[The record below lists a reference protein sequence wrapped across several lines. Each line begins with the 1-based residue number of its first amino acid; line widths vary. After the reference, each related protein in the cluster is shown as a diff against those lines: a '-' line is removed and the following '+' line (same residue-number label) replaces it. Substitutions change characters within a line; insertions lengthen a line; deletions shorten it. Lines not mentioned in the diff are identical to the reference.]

1 MNKFRILHTGDLHLD
16 SPLLALGKLA
26 DMRRQEYLDTFAKI
40 IELAKTE
47 SVDALVIAGDFFDS
61 ANLISTTTLNF
72 VVRKFNEIPNIPVF
86 IALGNHDVGLSAHF
100 PDNVHI
106 FGSKLESINLNSDV
120 DIYGISF
127 EDDYCDT
134 CNINGFTVQNP
145 SKINIVIVHGEVV
158 GNGQPSR
165 YNMITP
171 SNIASSG
178 ADYFALG
185 HIHQYSGIK
194 TANSTHYAY
203 CGIPEGRGFDELG
216 ARGVIIADI
225 YKNHIDEQF
234 IITSKRQYIQL
245 TIDISDCND
254 YDEICNKITDSA
266 IGQEHLYKIIL
277 TGETT
282 LYLNTSIITEKVNE
296 NYYFAKIIDETKPKI
311 DLDSLSKEYSLKGL
325 FIKNLLSENG
335 SNNAIKYGLAALGGE
350 KVSFEW

>member
-26 DMRRQEYLDTFAKI
+26 DLRRQEHLDTFAKI

-86 IALGNHDVGLSAHF
+86 IALGNHDVGLNAIF

-106 FGSKLESINLNSDV
+106 FDSKLQNISLNDDV

-127 EDDYCDT
+127 EDEYCDT
-134 CNINGFTVQNP
+134 CNIDGFTVQNP
-145 SKINIVIVHGEVV
+145 SKINLVVVHGEVV
-158 GNGQPSR
+158 GNGQTSR

-171 SNIASSG
+171 SVIALSC

-194 TANSTHYAY
+194 TANATHYSY

-216 ARGVIIADI
+216 TRGVIIADI
-225 YKNHIDEQF
+225 YKNHVDTQF
-234 IITSKRQYIQL
+234 ITTCKRQYIQL
-245 TIDISDCND
+245 TIDISTCND
-254 YDEICNKITDSA
+254 YDEICSKICDSA
-266 IGQEHLYKIIL
+266 IGQENLYKIIL
-277 TGETT
+277 TGETA
-282 LYLNTSIITEKVNE
+282 LYLNTSIITEKVKD
-296 NYYFAKIIDETKPKI
+296 NYYFIKVLDETKPKI
-311 DLDSLSKEYSLKGL
+311 DLDALSKEYSLKGL

-335 SNNAIKYGLAALGGE
+335 SNNALKYGLAALDGE
-350 KVSFEW
+350 KVTFE

>member
-1 MNKFRILHTGDLHLD
+1 MTKFRILHTGDLHLD

-26 DMRRQEYLDTFAKI
+26 DLRRQEHLDTFAKI

-47 SVDALVIAGDFFDS
+47 SVDALVIAGDLFDC

-86 IALGNHDVGLSAHF
+86 IALGNHDAGLSATF

-106 FGSKLESINLNSDV
+106 FNSTIRNINLNDDV

-127 EDDYCDT
+127 EGEYCDA
-134 CNINGFTVQNP
+134 CNIEGFVVQNP
-145 SKINIVIVHGEVV
+145 SKINLVIVHSEVV
-158 GNGQPSR
+158 GNGQTSR

-171 SNIASSG
+171 SVIASTG

-225 YKNHIDEQF
+225 YKNHVDAQF
-234 IITSKRQYIQL
+234 INTCKRQYIQFI
-245 TIDISDCND
+245 IDISACND
-254 YDEICNKITDSA
+254 YDEICSKICDSA
-266 IGQEHLYKIIL
+266 IGQENLYKIIL

-282 LYLNTSIITEKVNE
+282 LYLNTSIITEKIKD
-296 NYYFAKIIDETKPKI
+296 NYYFIKVIDETKPKI
-311 DLDSLSKEYSLKGL
+311 DLDTLSKEYSLKGL
-325 FIKNLLSENG
+325 FIKTLLDENG
-335 SNNAIKYGLAALGGE
+335 SNNALKYGLAALDGE
-350 KVSFEW
+350 KVTFE